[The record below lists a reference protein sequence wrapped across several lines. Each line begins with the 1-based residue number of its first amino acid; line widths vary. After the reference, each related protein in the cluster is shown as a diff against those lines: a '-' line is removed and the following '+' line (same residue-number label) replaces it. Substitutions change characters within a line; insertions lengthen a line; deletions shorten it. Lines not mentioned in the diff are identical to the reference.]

1 MRTRPSRSQGP
12 AGDHKQV
19 RALMM
24 LDLITTLSRILKSGL
39 QRLKARLKQGSWFR
53 PLRIAYV
60 GWRARHGGLPDWPR
74 LLQANLAAPMALK
87 HGSGNGKRILIA
99 TGTAGHLPS
108 ITVESLLGVVLTQ
121 RGAVVDFLLCDRT
134 LPACMMCEI
143 SWYSDVAAFGAN
155 GPKDRCDVCYRP
167 SADMLN
173 DASLRHIGLGTQ
185 LTADDRQKARELAA
199 QVATSEISGYTI
211 DGVHVGEQA
220 AAGTL
225 RFFARGDTTGEPH
238 AEIVGRRYL
247 EASLLTYYACCR
259 LFERG
264 EYDAVIL
271 NHGIYVPQGVIA
283 ETARRFGV
291 RVVTWH
297 PAYRRSCFIFNHNE
311 TYHQGLLNEPVDQ
324 WLAMKWSDHHRDQI
338 ERYLHSRWIGKQDW
352 IRFHHD
358 PEFDTD
364 AIAREVGIDFSR
376 PTVGLLTNVV
386 WDAQLHYKANAFQGM
401 LHWLI
406 KTIAYFEGRPDL
418 QLLIRIHPAEMTGAI
433 PSRHPAVD
441 EIRRHFQ
448 RLPKNVY
455 IIPSSS
461 RISTYVA
468 MSKCSAVLIYG
479 TKTGVE
485 LTSMGMPVVV
495 AGEAW
500 IRGKGVTL
508 DASSEAD
515 YLDLLKTL
523 PFSRKL
529 DEATRDRALKYA
541 YHFFFRRMIPLDCI
555 KEAKG
560 WPPFAISIKD
570 YRDLYPGVSA
580 GLDVICDGIMN
591 GSPFIYPA
599 EDLTA
604 ADQASVEHA
613 N

>member
-1 MRTRPSRSQGP
+1 MRPSRPQAP
-12 AGDHKQV
+12 AGDDEQV
-19 RALMM
+19 RAQMM
-24 LDLITTLSRILKSGL
+24 RNLVAAPSRIMKSGL
-39 QRLKARLKQGSWFR
+39 QRLEARLKQRSWFR
-53 PLRIAYV
+53 PLHIAYI

-74 LLQANLAAPMALK
+74 LLQTSPATALAPK
-87 HGSGNGKRILIA
+87 PRSGSGKRILIA

-108 ITVESLLGVVLTQ
+108 ITVESLLGVALRQ
-121 RGAVVDFLLCDRT
+121 RGAAIDFLLCDRT

-167 SADMLN
+167 SADMLD
-173 DASLRHIGLGTQ
+173 DASLNHIGISTQ
-185 LTADDRQKARELAA
+185 LTADDRQRARDLAA
-199 QVATSEISGYTI
+199 QVPTGEISGHTI
-211 DGVHVGEQA
+211 DGVHVGEHA
-220 AAGTL
+220 AAGAL

-238 AEIVGRRYL
+238 AEIVQRRYF
-247 EASLLTYYACCR
+247 EAALLTYYACCR
-259 LFERG
+259 LFEKG
-264 EYDAVIL
+264 EYDAIVL

-297 PAYRRSCFIFNHNE
+297 PAYRRGCFIFNHNE

-324 WLAMKWSDHHRDQI
+324 WLAMTWSDRHRDQI

-352 IRFHHD
+352 VSFHRD

-364 AIAREVGIDFSR
+364 AIAREIGIDFSR
-376 PTVGLLTNVV
+376 PTIGLLTNVV
-386 WDAQLHYKANAFQGM
+386 WDAQLHYKANAFPGM

-406 KTIAYFEGRPDL
+406 KTIGYFEGRPDL
-418 QLLIRIHPAEMTGAI
+418 QLLIRIHPAETTGAI
-433 PSRHPAVD
+433 LSRQPAVD

-448 RLPKNVY
+448 HLPENVY
-455 IIPSSS
+455 IIPADS
-461 RISTYVA
+461 RVSTYVA
-468 MSKCSAVLIYG
+468 MSKCDAVLIYG

-485 LTSMGMPVVV
+485 LTSTGIPVVV

-515 YLDLLKTL
+515 YLELLKKL
-523 PFSRKL
+523 PFTRKL
-529 DEATRDRALKYA
+529 DDATRDRALKYA

-555 KEAKG
+555 RQAKG
-560 WPPFAISIKD
+560 WPPFAISIRD

-580 GLDVICDGIMN
+580 GLDVICDGILN

-599 EDLTA
+599 EERVA
-604 ADQASVEHA
+604 ADPASVEHA